1 MAQAFVKVIKS
12 PGLNNKN
19 PMLSRLWPK
28 TAVLTAIEQFILFL
42 YCKGSLRQI
51 LVQAGWRPKLKSALD
66 RGRTNVN
73 RLIIKMGS
81 HFHYLQLG
89 IDQAH
94 THLYVVTCYRSK

>member
-42 YCKGSLRQI
+42 YCQGFAS
-51 LVQAGWRPKLKSALD
+51 PDFSS
-66 RGRTNVN
+66 GRLATETQV
-73 RLIIKMGS
+73 
-81 HFHYLQLG
+81 
-89 IDQAH
+89 
-94 THLYVVTCYRSK
+94 CP